1 MNESYIENI
10 IKFPYKLDDFQI
22 NAIKAIINNENVLC
36 CSHTGAGK
44 STIGEFAIANSLK
57 KGKKAIYTTPI
68 KALSNQKFGDFQKK
82 FNYTS
87 VGILTGDIKVN
98 PDANVVVATQEIIC
112 NMLHTDIEK
121 FEDVDSL
128 IIDETHYIRD
138 QDRGT
143 VYEQTLA
150 MLPSNII
157 LVMLSATLPNP
168 ENLTNWVQKIKNKK
182 CDIFSTNVRPVP
194 LVHEVYWNENFT
206 KIFESNKNNFNE
218 QNYKSIYNIWKE
230 DSNLPVKKQLSNNT
244 HLKNF
249 LNCLN
254 ERNLFPA
261 LFFNFSRKGCEK
273 LAKMIERS
281 FLDGKEQTESI
292 KFFDYSVK
300 KYLGE
305 SGMQLEQVWFLRQ
318 LIQKGVA
325 IHHSG
330 LIPILKEIVEHIF
343 DKGFIKIMFVTET
356 FSVGINMPTKSV
368 IFSELQKFD
377 GNTQR
382 LLNNAEYIQMSGRA
396 GRRGLDSLGNV
407 IYFPLPNKK
416 MLTLGEIAQ
425 IIKGK
430 NSNITSK
437 FVIDPILMLRCI
449 DKDYSLNNIINST
462 LMYQEISSEL
472 IGIEKE
478 IELIQKQQ
486 KNINI
491 SETDLTLFNEIE
503 KLEKKHSLLKPKQK
517 KKNQIILNELR
528 KKIDTNSLKNIELYN
543 SHKID
548 ITKLLKNKIDTQEYI
563 NNTCNI
569 QKEILKKYGYIDI
582 NSDLNYIVTLK
593 GKACSHINETDSFL
607 TIEYFIDLFNR
618 YPEVDITDDN
628 FSSILSFIVGTFVDE
643 KELNKEEYNT
653 DTNLNDIIND
663 ISLINSINSEVKIL
677 KTLYEKLYSENRLRD
692 FSFKL
697 TPEFGLYVYL
707 WINQNIDYNTIKNS
721 VNTILYEGNFVKS
734 MLKVYN
740 IFEEIMTIADMYQ
753 RADIYTILTNL
764 QKKIMKSI
772 VISDSLYIQSS

>member
-1 MNESYIENI
+1 
-10 IKFPYKLDDFQI
+10 
-22 NAIKAIINNENVLC
+22 
-36 CSHTGAGK
+36 
-44 STIGEFAIANSLK
+44 
-57 KGKKAIYTTPI
+57 
-68 KALSNQKFGDFQKK
+68 
-82 FNYTS
+82 
-87 VGILTGDIKVN
+87 
-98 PDANVVVATQEIIC
+98 
-112 NMLHTDIEK
+112 
-121 FEDVDSL
+121 
-128 IIDETHYIRD
+128 
-138 QDRGT
+138 
-143 VYEQTLA
+143 
-150 MLPSNII
+150 
-157 LVMLSATLPNP
+157 
-168 ENLTNWVQKIKNKK
+168 
-182 CDIFSTNVRPVP
+182 
-194 LVHEVYWNENFT
+194 
-206 KIFESNKNNFNE
+206 
-218 QNYKSIYNIWKE
+218 
-230 DSNLPVKKQLSNNT
+230 
-244 HLKNF
+244 
-249 LNCLN
+249 
-254 ERNLFPA
+254 
-261 LFFNFSRKGCEK
+261 
-273 LAKMIERS
+273 
-281 FLDGKEQTESI
+281 
-292 KFFDYSVK
+292 
-300 KYLGE
+300 
-305 SGMQLEQVWFLRQ
+305 
-318 LIQKGVA
+318 
-325 IHHSG
+325 
-330 LIPILKEIVEHIF
+330 
-343 DKGFIKIMFVTET
+343 MFVTET

-486 KNINI
+486 KIINI
-491 SETDLTLFNEIE
+491 SETDITLFNEIR

-517 KKNQIILNELR
+517 KKNLIILNEMR
-528 KKIDTNSLKNIELYN
+528 KKIDTNNLKNIELYN
-543 SHKID
+543 SHQID

-569 QKEILKKYGYIDI
+569 QKDILKKHGYINI
-582 NSDLNYIVTLK
+582 NSDQNYIVTLK

-607 TIEYFIDLFNR
+607 TIEYFVDLFNR
-618 YPEVDITDDN
+618 YPEIDINNDN